1 MKQRSKVTAGLWY
14 QRRSK
19 ENLLFTSD
27 HSFIKSLSKDSDAG
41 TDWGQEGIEDE
52 MAGWHH

>member
-1 MKQRSKVTAGLWY
+1 MKHRSKVTAGLWY

-52 MAGWHH
+52 MAGWHY